1 MKNWIWNGFELLIN
15 YYQGFIMTWFVYRF
29 LKPRSIKKAKILLP
43 IFGVLFG
50 TTITLLNKNTLYEG
64 FTSTLYI
71 IILLVYAVIA
81 FNDKIIKKILSTIIP
96 NILLLLIT
104 SVELNLISSMNKI
117 SVKDLITNDNG
128 VRFMTLI
135 VIQISLWLSLK
146 SIIKLFKFSDS
157 YTLSDW
163 SPIIIVLISSFIL
176 LSLLHVLSLGAN
188 DTQRLYVNLSY
199 LVIIILNFLMFY
211 VIYLLY
217 LKNAQIK
224 NMKIM
229 SVKEQY
235 MEQYVNNAKTQYE
248 MIRKIRHD
256 IKDQLATVYELLSNE
271 KTKEAMGFIEQSS
284 GIVKATMTF
293 VQTNNSVANAIINSK
308 LSTAATLGI
317 KVSCI
322 TVNDFV
328 GINELDLCDLLSNT
342 LENAITA
349 CEAMPPN
356 SNRFIYLEISKENN
370 IYSFMVKNS
379 LDNSVIRENPELK
392 TTKKDSI
399 NHGLGISIIRDIVNK
414 YSGRYD
420 YYEIDNAFCCSI
432 ILET

>member
-50 TTITLLNKNTLYEG
+50 TTITLLNKYTLYEG

>member
-1 MKNWIWNGFELLIN
+1 MKDLLWNGFEVLIN

-29 LKPRSIKKAKILLP
+29 LSPQSMKKAKIFLP
-43 IFGVLFG
+43 IFSIIFG
-50 TTITLLNKNTLYEG
+50 TTITLLNKYTLYEG
-64 FTSTLYI
+64 ITSTLYI
-71 IILLVYAVIA
+71 VILLVYAVIA
-81 FNDKIIKKILSTIIP
+81 FKDKIIKKILSTIIP

-117 SVKDLITNDNG
+117 SVKDLITNYNG
-128 VRFMTLI
+128 ARFMTLI
-135 VIQISLWLSLK
+135 VIQISLWISLK

-157 YTLSDW
+157 YSLSDW

-176 LSLLHVLSLGAN
+176 VSFLHVLSLGAN
-188 DTQRLYVNLSY
+188 NTQRLYVNLSY

-217 LKNAQIK
+217 FKNAQIK
-224 NMKIM
+224 NMKII
-229 SVKEQY
+229 SVKEHY
-235 MEQYVNNAKTQYE
+235 MEQYINNANTQYE

-256 IKDQLATVYELLSNE
+256 LKDQLSTVYELLSND
-271 KTKEAMGFIEQSS
+271 KIKETMEFIEQSNS
-284 GIVKATMTF
+284 IVKTTLTF
-293 VQTNNSVANAIINSK
+293 VQTNNPIANAIINSK
-308 LSTAATLGI
+308 LSSASTLGI

-349 CEAMPPN
+349 CESLPPD
-356 SNRFIYLEISKENN
+356 SNKYISLEISKENN
-370 IYSFMVKNS
+370 IYTFMIKNS
-379 LDNSVIRENPELK
+379 LDKSVISQNPTLK
-392 TTKKDSI
+392 TTKKDRV

-414 YSGRYD
+414 YNGRYD
-420 YYEIDNAFCCSI
+420 YYEINNTFCCSI
-432 ILET
+432 ILKT